1 MNSALH
7 NFDRRHRS
15 FWYGREMVFLLVIT
29 FLVANAWS
37 VLVVGHGLTVSENFK
52 FFLDWGV
59 YVLAGVIQIGVAAGT
74 LYLPDMWRAAS
85 WLKRMTLIPALWSII
100 FACIAFECGHQ
111 VLAQVKAGQG
121 AELANEHIR
130 GLDVLRE
137 RINTWAGQVPA
148 IYKSKTDELQA
159 HADRAGAGLDG
170 TGVALKGPN
179 YRQRQSAFDSSRTKF
194 SDLGLA
200 LPPLVAKEDFRT
212 ALAEIQ
218 TRASMLESQAKRLND
233 FFQAVDKSSAPS
245 NMTSELA
252 VIAAEVASKTAAYK
266 AFNDVSPRS
275 LTINET
281 FTLPGKVWRGEFFP
295 LYYWL
300 GIAYGFAPFLIGFL
314 LSSVLRH
321 VDQQNQQAETV
332 AELENTLQE
341 ELRLG
346 ELHRQI
352 AEARSKSFG
361 SRLLAG
367 AAFNVHG
374 TNDFLRKASNDSEGS
389 VARRDAA

>member
-1 MNSALH
+1 
-7 NFDRRHRS
+7 
-15 FWYGREMVFLLVIT
+15 
-29 FLVANAWS
+29 
-37 VLVVGHGLTVSENFK
+37 
-52 FFLDWGV
+52 
-59 YVLAGVIQIGVAAGT
+59 
-74 LYLPDMWRAAS
+74 
-85 WLKRMTLIPALWSII
+85 MTLIPALWAIVV
-100 FACIAFECGHQ
+100 ACIVFECGHQ

-121 AELANEHIR
+121 AEMVNVHMRE
-130 GLDVLRE
+130 LDALRT

-170 TGVALKGPN
+170 TGIARQGPN

-245 NMTSELA
+245 NMTLELA
-252 VIAAEVASKTAAYK
+252 VIAAEVASKTTAYK

-275 LTINET
+275 LAINET
-281 FTLPGKVWRGEFFP
+281 FTLPGKVWRGESFP
-295 LYYWL
+295 LHYWL

-321 VDQQNQQAETV
+321 VDKHNQQAETV
-332 AELENTLQE
+332 VELENTLQE

-361 SRLLAG
+361 SRLAG
-367 AAFNVHG
+367 AAFNVNG
-374 TNDFLRKASNDSEGS
+374 ANDFLRKASNDSEGG
-389 VARRDAA
+389 VAHRNAA